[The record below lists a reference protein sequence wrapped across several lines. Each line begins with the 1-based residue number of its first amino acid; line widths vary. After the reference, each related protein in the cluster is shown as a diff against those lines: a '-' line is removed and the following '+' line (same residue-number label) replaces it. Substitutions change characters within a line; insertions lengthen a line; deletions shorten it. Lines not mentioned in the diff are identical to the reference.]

1 MITIATN
8 FIHYLN
14 FKEIDGYKK
23 VKGFIIEENICVL
36 QFYILPSIK
45 EWLAIAKAWEV
56 EFGMSISTIGINK
69 IK

>member
-1 MITIATN
+1 MITTAAN
-8 FIHYLN
+8 FIHYLK

-23 VKGFIIEENICVL
+23 VRGFIIEENICVL
-36 QFYILPSIK
+36 QLYILPSIK
-45 EWLAIAKAWEV
+45 EWLAIVKAWEV